1 MLNIFKWTFVYYK
14 FYILI
19 ELTFLKE
26 SMLIKQVNQKNLFL
40 K

>member
-26 SMLIKQVNQKNLFL
+26 SMLIKQVNQKILFL